1 VSSYVETQQSAA
13 QSRLDAAFGE
23 GASTNGGLPH
33 VNAPGFW
40 IAGFASQY
48 DYQGTDTVSGS
59 DIGYSGF
66 AIGADTDVTADLRAG
81 ILGGWGKATIA
92 TDSFFTSSFAQDGDD
107 EAEGLFGAVYARG
120 RSGAFFVD
128 AALSGGLLDQSSS
141 RFVNDNLAY
150 LGEATASADTSSW
163 WLSPEIAAGLN
174 LDGANGWVY
183 TPAARL
189 RYAFQSIDG
198 YSESGLSANAA
209 VGERD
214 VSVAEGRLEIAA
226 SRQMESVFF
235 TGRIGWLYQASTG
248 DDSATVTMLGISQAI
263 EAGGA
268 DRSAGYFGADLDI
281 AVAQNLDLELGGE
294 ATFGSEITGGRF
306 NAALVAKF

>member
-23 GASTNGGLPH
+23 GSSTNGGLPY

-40 IAGFASQY
+40 IAGFASQHDY
-48 DYQGTDTVSGS
+48 DATGGTPGS

-92 TDSFFTSSFAQDGDD
+92 SNSFFTSSFAQDDDD
-107 EAEGLFGAVYARG
+107 EAEGAFGAVYARA
-120 RSGAFFVD
+120 RSGAFFLD
-128 AALSGGLLDQSSS
+128 AALSGGLLDQSGS

-150 LGEATASADTSSW
+150 LGRANAEAETSSW

-174 LDGANGWVY
+174 LDGGNGWVY

-189 RYAFQSIDG
+189 RYAMQTIDG
-198 YSESGLSANAA
+198 YSESGLSANAT
-209 VGERD
+209 VNERD

-226 SRQMESVFF
+226 SRQMESVYF
-235 TGRIGWLYQASTG
+235 TGRIGWLHRTSTG

-263 EAGGA
+263 AADGA

-306 NAALVAKF
+306 TAALVAKF